1 MAPLSRPTSFAEL
14 EAIGEASGFDRVA
27 VASVERGL
35 AFKARP
41 SDLIITPYAKCGTTW
56 LQQIVHGLRT
66 RGDMDFD
73 DISRVIPWIEF
84 AHAQGLDLDAGQ
96 PGPFRAFKSHLA
108 WHEVPKG
115 GRYLVSIRDP
125 KDALVSFFRFMEGW
139 LFETGSIGMAEFAQ
153 RRYLDRPED
162 RTYWYHLTSWWERRH
177 DPDTLLLSYEGMK
190 ADLPGTVR
198 RVADFVGI
206 ELAPDLE
213 RIVIE
218 QASLPFMLEH
228 KDRFDDLLMRQLQER
243 TGMLPPGGDA
253 AKVRSGRVGS
263 HRLELPTEITAELD
277 RRWQERIAEP
287 LGLANYDE
295 LRATLEAELA
305 AG

>member
-1 MAPLSRPTSFAEL
+1 MEPLSRPTSFDEL
-14 EAIGEASGFDRVA
+14 TARGEASGFDRA
-27 VASVERGL
+27 AGASVERGL
-35 AFKARP
+35 AFTPRP
-41 SDLIITPYAKCGTTW
+41 TDLIITPYAKCGTTW

-84 AHAQGLDLDAGQ
+84 AHAQGLDLDAEQ

-108 WHEVPKG
+108 RHQVPKG

-139 LFETGSIGMAEFAQ
+139 LFETGSIDIAEFAQ

-162 RTYWYHLTSWWERRH
+162 RTYWYHLASWWERRH
-177 DPDTLLLSYEGMK
+177 DPDILLLSYEGMK

-206 ELAPDLE
+206 DLDPDLE
-213 RIVIE
+213 RIVID

-243 TGMLPPGGDA
+243 LGMLPPGGDS
-253 AKVRSGRVGS
+253 AKVRSGRVGG
-263 HRLELPTEITAELD
+263 HRVELPPEVAAELD
-277 RRWQERIAEP
+277 RVWEERIGQP
-287 LGLANYDE
+287 YGLASYGE
-295 LRATLEAELA
+295 LRATLEAERA